1 MGLWVNFGIVCGM
14 KKILD
19 TIEHVSSIVCAT
31 SITDKETNNLSLIN
45 VIENLNIQIKTN
57 PDIEKKRAETGW
69 YSTPIVLQ
77 TVSRFHRKEA
87 GIDASFDFQLTVRDP
102 QGVTL
107 GKAAGGTIAF
117 PKDLKSLRTA
127 VKINGFPVTTNG
139 TYVVTMGVK
148 DVGESEYID
157 VAHLPIDVSLKVEGV

>member
-1 MGLWVNFGIVCGM
+1 M
-14 KKILD
+14 KNILE
-19 TIEHVSSIVCAT
+19 TIEHVWSVVCAT

-45 VIENLNIQIKTN
+45 VVENLNIQIKTN
-57 PDIEKKRAETGW
+57 PDMEKNRAELGW

-77 TVSRFHRKEA
+77 TVSRFHRKES
-87 GIDASFDFQLTVRDP
+87 GVDTSFDFQLVVRDP
-102 QGVTL
+102 QGSIL

-139 TYVVTMGVK
+139 TYTIILGVK
-148 DVGESEYID
+148 DVGESQYVDVAQVPID
-157 VAHLPIDVSLKVEGV
+157 VALKVEGL